1 MARSGTRHMFGALG
15 LEPEQSPPGAGH
27 SLLKVPDKAG
37 KKASLIQ
44 PVQAD
49 VSLMSG
55 PSVIWYWP
63 QVNAGT
69 FLLAN
74 NRFD

>member
-1 MARSGTRHMFGALG
+1 MFGTLG
-15 LEPEQSPPGAGH
+15 PEPEQSPPGTGH
-27 SLLKVPDKAG
+27 SVQKVPDEAR
-37 KKASLIQ
+37 KKASSIR

-63 QVNAGT
+63 QLNAGT